1 MRMSDLESTVKAI
14 TASVPQSY
22 EKGSIVLSSLSE
34 FLRLQALRED
44 ITERVVWIVLQLKVI
59 VALLL

>member
-34 FLRLQALRED
+34 FLRLQAQHLHGIQCDES
-44 ITERVVWIVLQLKVI
+44 IAPIVKSI
-59 VALLL
+59 RSRK